1 MCLRIAR
8 RRASGYLLD
17 MPELPEVETVRRG
30 LAEVMEGRRVER
42 VEVRR
47 HDLRIPVPDDFGAR
61 LQGRTLEKLGR
72 RAKYLVGE
80 FDDGTVLLAHLGMSG
95 RMIIETPDDMAQESR
110 SRKPGVFAHDPGSH
124 ARHEHI
130 VFHVGNGTVI
140 RYSDPR
146 RFGLM
151 TLTDR
156 DSVAG
161 HKLIRHLGP
170 EPTGEDFTGPA
181 LAARL
186 QGKHT
191 PIKAALLDQRVVAGV
206 GNIYACE
213 ALYAAGLSP
222 RRQASTVQGR
232 RADRLATAVREVL
245 GEAIAAGG
253 SSLRDHVAPTG
264 ELGYFQ
270 HSFKVYGRTGE
281 PCPGCDCGQSV
292 QRIVQSG
299 RSTFYCAK
307 RQR

>member
-1 MCLRIAR
+1 
-8 RRASGYLLD
+8 

-47 HDLRIPVPDDFGAR
+47 HDLRIPVPEDFDQR
-61 LQGRTLEKLGR
+61 LEGRTLEKLGR

-95 RMIIETPDDMAQESR
+95 RMIIETPDDADR
-110 SRKPGVFAHDPGSH
+110 TPGEFTHDPGSH
-124 ARHEHI
+124 AKHEHI

-140 RYSDPR
+140 RFSDPR

-156 DSVAG
+156 ESFAG
-161 HKLIRHLGP
+161 HKLIGHLGP
-170 EPTGEDFTGPA
+170 EPTGEDFTGPV

-186 QGKHT
+186 KGKKT
-191 PIKAALLDQRVVAGV
+191 PIKSALLDQTIVAGV

-213 ALYAAGLSP
+213 ALYAAGISP
-222 RRQASTVQGR
+222 RRQAATVQGR
-232 RADRLATAVREVL
+232 RADRLAKAVRDVL
-245 GEAIAAGG
+245 GDAIEAGG

-292 QRIVQSG
+292 SRIVQSG

>member
-1 MCLRIAR
+1 MRLRIAR
-8 RRASGYLLD
+8 GRASRYLSD

-47 HDLRIPVPDDFGAR
+47 HDLRIPVPDDFALR
-61 LQGRTLEKLGR
+61 LKGRTLEKLGR

-95 RMIIETPDDMAQESR
+95 RMIIETPDDGAPASLENR
-110 SRKPGVFAHDPGSH
+110 PGNFVHDPGKH

-140 RYSDPR
+140 RFSDPR

-156 DSVAG
+156 DSFAG
-161 HKLIRHLGP
+161 HKLIRNLGP
-170 EPTGEDFTGPA
+170 EPTGEDFTGPV

-186 QGKHT
+186 KGKHT

-232 RADRLATAVREVL
+232 RADRLAAAVRDVL

-281 PCPGCDCGQSV
+281 TCPGCDCGQSV

>member
-1 MCLRIAR
+1 
-8 RRASGYLLD
+8 

-47 HDLRIPVPDDFGAR
+47 HDLRIPVPEDFDQR

-95 RMIIETPDDMAQESR
+95 RMIIETPDDAVRE
-110 SRKPGVFAHDPGSH
+110 PGGFAHDPGNH
-124 ARHEHI
+124 AKHEHI

-156 DSVAG
+156 ESFAD
-161 HKLIRHLGP
+161 HKLIGHLGP
-170 EPTGEDFTGPA
+170 EPTGEDFTGA
-181 LAARL
+181 VLAARL
-186 QGKHT
+186 LGKQT

-213 ALYAAGLSP
+213 ALYAAGISP
-222 RRQASTVQGR
+222 RRQAATVQGR
-232 RADRLATAVREVL
+232 RADRLAKAIRDVL

>member
-1 MCLRIAR
+1 MRLRIAR
-8 RRASGYLLD
+8 RRASRYLSD

-30 LAEVMEGRRVER
+30 LAEVMEGRRVEL

-47 HDLRIPVPDDFGAR
+47 HDLRIPVPDDFALR
-61 LQGRTLEKLGR
+61 LKGRTLEKLGR

-95 RMIIETPDDMAQESR
+95 RMIIETPADGAQ
-110 SRKPGVFAHDPGSH
+110 KPPENRPGIFAHDPGKH

-140 RYSDPR
+140 RFSDPR

-156 DSVAG
+156 DSFAD

-170 EPTGEDFTGPA
+170 EPTGEDFTGPV

-186 QGKHT
+186 KGKHT
-191 PIKAALLDQRVVAGV
+191 PIKAALLDQRVVAGG

-222 RRQASTVQGR
+222 RRQASTVQGG
-232 RADRLATAVREVL
+232 RADRLAAAVRDVL

-253 SSLRDHVAPTG
+253 ASLRDHVAPTG

-292 QRIVQSG
+292 QRVVQSG

>member
-8 RRASGYLLD
+8 GRASRYLLD

-47 HDLRIPVPDDFGAR
+47 HDLRIPVPADFSER

-95 RMIIETPDDMAQESR
+95 RMIIETPDDVG
-110 SRKPGVFAHDPGSH
+110 RKPGAFTHDPGRH
-124 ARHEHI
+124 TKHEHI

-140 RYSDPR
+140 RFSDPR

-156 DSVAG
+156 DSLSD
-161 HKLIRHLGP
+161 HKLIGHLGP
-170 EPTGEDFTGPA
+170 EPTGAAFTGPV

-186 QGKHT
+186 VGKKT

-213 ALYAAGLSP
+213 ALYAAGISP
-222 RRQASTVQGR
+222 RRQAATVQGR
-232 RADRLATAVREVL
+232 RADRLAKAVRDVL

-292 QRIVQSG
+292 RRIVQSG

>member
-1 MCLRIAR
+1 
-8 RRASGYLLD
+8 

-30 LAEVMEGRRVER
+30 LAEVMEGRQVKR

-47 HDLRIPVPDDFGAR
+47 HDLRIRVPEDFDQR
-61 LQGRTLEKLGR
+61 LEGRTLEKLGR

-95 RMIIETPDDMAQESR
+95 RMIIETPKDAGR
-110 SRKPGVFAHDPGSH
+110 RPGEFAHYTGSH
-124 ARHEHI
+124 AKHEHI
-130 VFHVGNGTVI
+130 VFHVGDGTVI
-140 RYSDPR
+140 RFSDPR

-151 TLTDR
+151 VLTDR
-156 DSVAG
+156 ESFAH
-161 HKLIRHLGP
+161 HKLIGHLGP
-170 EPTGEDFTGPA
+170 EPTGDEFTGTV

-186 QGKHT
+186 KGKKT
-191 PIKAALLDQRVVAGV
+191 PIKSALLDQTIIAGV

-213 ALYAAGLSP
+213 ALYAAGISP
-222 RRQASTVQGR
+222 RRQAATVQGR
-232 RADRLATAVREVL
+232 RADRLAEAVRDVL
-245 GEAIAAGG
+245 GDAIEAGG

-292 QRIVQSG
+292 DRIVQSG

>member
-1 MCLRIAR
+1 
-8 RRASGYLLD
+8 

-47 HDLRIPVPDDFGAR
+47 YDLRIPVPEDFIDR

-95 RMIIETPDDMAQESR
+95 RMVIETPADR
-110 SRKPGVFAHDPGSH
+110 PGGPASGPGRFVHDPGGH
-124 ARHEHI
+124 GAHEHI

-140 RYSDPR
+140 RFSDPR

-156 DSVAG
+156 DSFDD

-170 EPTGEDFTGPA
+170 EPVGPAFTGA
-181 LAARL
+181 VLAARL
-186 QGKHT
+186 KGRNT
-191 PIKAALLDQRVVAGV
+191 PIKSALLDQRVVAGV

-222 RRQASTVQGR
+222 RRKASTVQGA
-232 RADRLATAVREVL
+232 RADRLASAVREVL
-245 GEAIAAGG
+245 DEAIAAGG
-253 SSLRDHVAPTG
+253 SSLKDHVAPTG

-281 PCPGCDCGQSV
+281 PCPDCDCGDAV
-292 QRIVQSG
+292 QRLVQAG
-299 RSTFYCAK
+299 RSTFYCAQ

>member
-1 MCLRIAR
+1 
-8 RRASGYLLD
+8 

-47 HDLRIPVPDDFGAR
+47 YDLRIPVPEDFVAR
-61 LQGRTLEKLGR
+61 LQGRTLEKLSR
-72 RAKYLVGE
+72 RAKYLVGD

-95 RMIIETPDDMAQESR
+95 RMVIETPGQADRE
-110 SRKPGVFAHDPGSH
+110 PGEFAHDPGRHS
-124 ARHEHI
+124 AHEHI

-140 RYSDPR
+140 RFSDPR

-156 DSVAG
+156 AG
-161 HKLIRHLGP
+161 YADHKLIRHLGP
-170 EPTGEDFTGPA
+170 EPTGAEFTGPV

-186 QGKHT
+186 KNKNT
-191 PIKAALLDQRVVAGV
+191 PIKSALLDQRVVAGV

-222 RRQASTVQGR
+222 RRKASTVQGA
-232 RADRLATAVREVL
+232 RADRLAAAVRDVL
-245 GEAIAAGG
+245 DDAIAAGG
-253 SSLRDHVAPTG
+253 SSLKDHVAPTG

-270 HSFKVYGRTGE
+270 HSFKVYGREDE
-281 PCPGCDCGQSV
+281 PCPGCDCGGAVKRMV
-292 QRIVQSG
+292 QAG
-299 RSTFYCAK
+299 RSTFYCPQ

>member
-1 MCLRIAR
+1 
-8 RRASGYLLD
+8 

-47 HDLRIPVPDDFGAR
+47 YDLRIPVPDDFDRR
-61 LQGRTLEKLGR
+61 LEGRTLERLGR

-80 FDDGTVLLAHLGMSG
+80 FDDGTILLAHLGMSG
-95 RMIIETPDDMAQESR
+95 RMIIETPDDAARE
-110 SRKPGVFAHDPGSH
+110 PGVFTHDSGQH
-124 ARHEHI
+124 AKHEHV

-140 RYSDPR
+140 RFSDPR

-156 DSVAG
+156 ESFAD

-170 EPTGEDFTGPA
+170 EPTGADFTGPV

-186 QGKHT
+186 KTKHT

-213 ALYAAGLSP
+213 ALYAAGISP
-222 RRQASTVQGR
+222 RRQAATVQGR
-232 RADRLATAVREVL
+232 RADRLAKAVREVL
-245 GEAIAAGG
+245 DEAIAAGG

-270 HSFKVYGRTGE
+270 HRFKVYGRTGE

-292 QRIVQSG
+292 RRIVQSG

>member
-1 MCLRIAR
+1 
-8 RRASGYLLD
+8 

-47 HDLRIPVPDDFGAR
+47 HDLRIPVPEDFDQR

-95 RMIIETPDDMAQESR
+95 RMIIETPDDAV
-110 SRKPGVFAHDPGSH
+110 RKPGGHAHDLGNH
-124 ARHEHI
+124 GKHEHI

-140 RYSDPR
+140 RFSDPR

-156 DSVAG
+156 ESFAD
-161 HKLIRHLGP
+161 HKLISHLGP
-170 EPTGEDFTGPA
+170 EPTGEDFTGTV

-186 QGKHT
+186 LGKKT

-213 ALYAAGLSP
+213 ALYAAGISP
-222 RRQASTVQGR
+222 RRQAATVQGR
-232 RADRLATAVREVL
+232 RADRLAKAIHDVL

>member
-1 MCLRIAR
+1 MRLRIAR
-8 RRASGYLLD
+8 GRASRYLSD

-30 LAEVMEGRRVER
+30 LAEVMEGRRVEL

-47 HDLRIPVPDDFGAR
+47 HDLRIPVPDDFALR
-61 LQGRTLEKLGR
+61 LKGRTLEKLGR

-95 RMIIETPDDMAQESR
+95 RMIIETPDDSAQASPENR
-110 SRKPGVFAHDPGSH
+110 PGNFVHDPGKH

-140 RYSDPR
+140 RFSDPR

-156 DSVAG
+156 DSFAG

-170 EPTGEDFTGPA
+170 EPTGEDFTGPV
-181 LAARL
+181 LAAQL
-186 QGKHT
+186 KGKHT

-232 RADRLATAVREVL
+232 RADRLAAAVRDVL

-281 PCPGCDCGQSV
+281 TCPGCDCGQSV

>member
-1 MCLRIAR
+1 MRLRIAR
-8 RRASGYLLD
+8 GRASRYLSD

-30 LAEVMEGRRVER
+30 LAEVMEGRRVEL

-47 HDLRIPVPDDFGAR
+47 HDLRIPVPDDFALR
-61 LQGRTLEKLGR
+61 LKGRTLEKLGR

-95 RMIIETPDDMAQESR
+95 RMIIETPDDSAQASPENR
-110 SRKPGVFAHDPGSH
+110 PGNFVHDPGKH

-140 RYSDPR
+140 RFSDPR

-156 DSVAG
+156 DSFAG

-170 EPTGEDFTGPA
+170 EPTGEDFTGPV
-181 LAARL
+181 LAAQL
-186 QGKHT
+186 KGKHT

-213 ALYAAGLSP
+213 ALYAAGISP

-232 RADRLATAVREVL
+232 RAGRLAAAVREVL

>member
-1 MCLRIAR
+1 MRIAR

-30 LAEVMEGRRVER
+30 LAEVMEGRRIEWI
-42 VEVRR
+42 EVRR
-47 HDLRIPVPDDFGAR
+47 HDLRIPVPDDFGER
-61 LQGRTLEKLGR
+61 LRGRTLEKLGR
-72 RAKYLVGE
+72 RAKYIVGE
-80 FDDGTVLLAHLGMSG
+80 FDDGTILLAHLGMSG
-95 RMIIETPDDMAQESR
+95 RMIIETPDDMTEKSASNT
-110 SRKPGVFAHDPGSH
+110 PGDFAHDPGNH
-124 ARHEHI
+124 AKHEHI

-140 RYSDPR
+140 RFSDPR

-156 DSVAG
+156 ENFAD

-170 EPTGEDFTGPA
+170 EPTGEDFTGSV

-186 QGKHT
+186 QGKRT

-213 ALYAAGLSP
+213 ALFAAGLSP
-222 RRQASTVQGR
+222 LRQAATVQGR
-232 RADRLATAVREVL
+232 RADRLAMAVRDVL
-245 GEAIAAGG
+245 ADAIAAGG

-299 RSTFYCAK
+299 RSTFYCTK

>member
-1 MCLRIAR
+1 MRLRIAR
-8 RRASGYLLD
+8 GRASRYLSD

-30 LAEVMEGRRVER
+30 LAEVMEGRRVEQ

-47 HDLRIPVPDDFGAR
+47 HDLRIPVPDDFALR
-61 LQGRTLEKLGR
+61 LKGRTLEKLGR

-95 RMIIETPDDMAQESR
+95 RMIIETPDDRARGSLEN
-110 SRKPGVFAHDPGSH
+110 KPGIFAHDPGNH
-124 ARHEHI
+124 ARHEHV

-140 RYSDPR
+140 RFSDPR

-156 DSVAG
+156 DSFAD

-170 EPTGEDFTGPA
+170 EPTGEDFTGPV

-186 QGKHT
+186 KGKHT

-222 RRQASTVQGR
+222 RRQASTVQGS
-232 RADRLATAVREVL
+232 RADRLAAAVREVL

-292 QRIVQSG
+292 QRVVQSG

>member
-1 MCLRIAR
+1 
-8 RRASGYLLD
+8 

-47 HDLRIPVPDDFGAR
+47 HDLRIPVPDDFALR
-61 LQGRTLEKLGR
+61 LKGRTLEKLGR

-95 RMIIETPDDMAQESR
+95 RMIIETPDDGAPASLENR
-110 SRKPGVFAHDPGSH
+110 PGNFVHDPGKH

-140 RYSDPR
+140 RFSDPR

-156 DSVAG
+156 DSFAG

-170 EPTGEDFTGPA
+170 EPTGEDFTGPV

-186 QGKHT
+186 KGKHT

-232 RADRLATAVREVL
+232 RADRLAAAVRDVL

-270 HSFKVYGRTGE
+270 HSFKVYGRTGGT
-281 PCPGCDCGQSV
+281 CPGCDCGQSV

>member
-1 MCLRIAR
+1 
-8 RRASGYLLD
+8 

-30 LAEVMEGRRVER
+30 LAEAMEGRRIER

-47 HDLRIPVPDDFGAR
+47 HDLRIPVPDDFADR
-61 LQGRTLEKLGR
+61 LLGRTLEKLGR

-95 RMIIETPDDMAQESR
+95 RMVIETPDQRAVA
-110 SRKPGVFAHDPGSH
+110 PGGFAHDPGGHH
-124 ARHEHI
+124 AHEHI
-130 VFHVGNGTVI
+130 VFHVGNGTLI
-140 RYSDPR
+140 RFSDPR

-156 DSVAG
+156 AG
-161 HKLIRHLGP
+161 FPDHKLIRHLGP
-170 EPTGEDFTGPA
+170 EPTGPEFTGPV

-186 QGKHT
+186 EGKNT
-191 PIKAALLDQRVVAGV
+191 PIKAALLDQTVVAGV

-213 ALYAAGLSP
+213 ALYEAGLSP
-222 RRQASTVQGR
+222 RRKASTVQGV
-232 RADRLATAVREVL
+232 RADRLARAVRKVL
-245 GEAIAAGG
+245 AEAIAAGG

-281 PCPGCDCGQSV
+281 PCPGCDCGQAV
-292 QRIVQSG
+292 RRIVQSG
-299 RSTFYCAK
+299 RSTFYCAR

>member
-8 RRASGYLLD
+8 AHASGYLLG

-30 LAEVMEGRRVER
+30 LAEAMEGRRIER

-47 HDLRIPVPDDFGAR
+47 HDLRIPVPDDFADR

-95 RMIIETPDDMAQESR
+95 RMVIETPDQRAAA
-110 SRKPGVFAHDPGSH
+110 PGGFAHDPGGHH
-124 ARHEHI
+124 AHEHI
-130 VFHVGNGTVI
+130 VFHVGNGTLI
-140 RYSDPR
+140 RFSDPR

-156 DSVAG
+156 AG
-161 HKLIRHLGP
+161 FPDHKLIRHLGP
-170 EPTGEDFTGPA
+170 EPTGPEFTGPV

-186 QGKHT
+186 EGKNT
-191 PIKAALLDQRVVAGV
+191 PIKAALLDQTVVAGV

-213 ALYAAGLSP
+213 ALYEAGLSP
-222 RRQASTVQGR
+222 RRKASTVQGV
-232 RADRLATAVREVL
+232 RADRLARAVRKVL
-245 GEAIAAGG
+245 AEAIAAGG
-253 SSLRDHVAPTG
+253 SSLRDHVTPTG

-281 PCPGCDCGQSV
+281 PCQGCDCGQAV
-292 QRIVQSG
+292 RRIVQSG
-299 RSTFYCAK
+299 RSTFYCAR